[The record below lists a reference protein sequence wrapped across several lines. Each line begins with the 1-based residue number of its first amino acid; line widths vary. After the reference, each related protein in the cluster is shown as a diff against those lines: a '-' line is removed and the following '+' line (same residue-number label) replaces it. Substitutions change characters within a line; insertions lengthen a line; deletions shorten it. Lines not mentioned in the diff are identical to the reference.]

1 MTTKSYYGM
10 PFIEVRPPTCRRS
23 WCGATAARDDGLC
36 VDHGAEMDRQRFE
49 AHEAE
54 RRVNGQH
61 WRHLGSKATGGL
73 R

>member
-1 MTTKSYYGM
+1 MKTKYYGQD
-10 PFIEVRPPTCRRS
+10 FIEIRPATCRQS
-23 WCGATAARDDGLC
+23 WCGEQATRDDGLC
-36 VDHGAEMDRQRFE
+36 AAHGADMERRRFE